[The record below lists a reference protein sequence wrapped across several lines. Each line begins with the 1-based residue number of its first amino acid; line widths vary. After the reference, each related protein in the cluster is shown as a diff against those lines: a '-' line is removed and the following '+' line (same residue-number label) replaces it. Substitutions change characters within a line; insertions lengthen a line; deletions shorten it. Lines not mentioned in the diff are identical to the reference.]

1 MRRPAVAGSFY
12 PSNPE
17 SLLAM
22 LEEFVHPNPDPS
34 VIACVAPHAGYIYSG
49 RTAGKVYSL
58 IPQVETYVIV
68 GPNHTG
74 YGSAVAVSTDTWMTP
89 LGEVEVD
96 EEFIDAMPKRV
107 VDMDE
112 TAHRYEHS
120 LEVQVPFLQ
129 YINRGRKFKIVPICL
144 GLQDEETARDVAN
157 EIIEAKE
164 ATGKEIVLIA
174 SSDMHHYLPD
184 DECRRLDEIVI
195 RSILSM
201 DVSKYYKT
209 IYDLQASVCGY
220 GPIAVAMIYSNH
232 YGARAELVHYS
243 TSGDVADKS
252 SVVGYAGIVFR
263 KS

>member
-1 MRRPAVAGSFY
+1 MRRPAVAGMFY
-12 PSNPE
+12 PSNRE

-22 LEEFVHPNPDPS
+22 LREFVDYHPDDS
-34 VIACVAPHAGYIYSG
+34 VIACVSPHAGYVYSG
-49 RTAGKVYSL
+49 RTAGRVYSL

-74 YGSAVAVSTDTWMTP
+74 YGSPVALSTDTWLTP

-96 EEFIDAMPKRV
+96 MEFVEAMPKKI
-107 VDMDE
+107 VDLDE
-112 TAHRYEHS
+112 TAHRFEHS

-129 YINRGRKFKIVPICL
+129 YINMGRKFKIVPICM
-144 GLQDEETARDVAN
+144 GMQDEETAREVAE
-157 EIIEAKE
+157 EIITAKE
-164 ATGKEIVLIA
+164 ETGKEIVVVA

-184 DECRRLDEIVI
+184 DECRRLDELVI
-195 RSILSM
+195 KAILSM

-220 GPIAVAMIYSNH
+220 GCIGVAMFYAKSK
-232 YGARAELVHYS
+232 GARAELVEYS

-263 KS
+263 V

>member
-1 MRRPAVAGSFY
+1 MRHPVVAGSFY
-12 PSNPE
+12 PSNPD

-22 LEEFVHPNPDPS
+22 LSEFVRPNPDPS
-34 VIACVAPHAGYIYSG
+34 VIACVAPHAGYMYSG
-49 RTAGKVYSL
+49 RTAGRVYSL
-58 IPQVETYVIV
+58 VPQVETYVIV

-74 YGSAVAVSTDTWMTP
+74 YGSAVAVSTDTWLTP

-96 EEFIDAMPKRV
+96 REFVEALPKRII
-107 VDMDE
+107 DMDE
-112 TAHRYEHS
+112 IAHRYEHS

-144 GLQDEETARDVAN
+144 GLQDEDVAREVAE
-157 EIIEAKE
+157 EIIIAKE
-164 ATGKEIVLIA
+164 KTGKEIVVIA

-184 DECRRLDEIVI
+184 EECRRLDEIVI
-195 RSILSM
+195 KAILSM

-220 GPIAVAMIYSNH
+220 GAIAVAMLYAKQYNA
-232 YGARAELVHYS
+232 YAELVDYS

-252 SVVGYAGIVFR
+252 QVVGYAGIVFR
-263 KS
+263 V

>member
-1 MRRPAVAGSFY
+1 MRRPAVAGMFY
-12 PSNPE
+12 PSNRE

-22 LEEFVHPNPDPS
+22 LREFVDYHPDES
-34 VIACVAPHAGYIYSG
+34 VIACVSPHAGYIYSG

-74 YGSAVAVSTDTWMTP
+74 YGSPVALSTDTWLTP

-96 EEFIDAMPKRV
+96 MEFVEALPKRII
-107 VDMDE
+107 DLDE

-129 YINRGRKFKIVPICL
+129 YINSGSKFKIVPICL
-144 GLQDEETARDVAN
+144 GMQDEETAREVAE

-164 ATGKEIVLIA
+164 ETGKDIVVIA

-184 DECRRLDEIVI
+184 EECRRRDRVVI
-195 RSILSM
+195 EAILSM
-201 DVSKYYKT
+201 DISKYYDT
-209 IYDLQASVCGY
+209 IYRMQASVCGY
-220 GPIAVAMIYSNH
+220 GAIAVAMIYAKH
-232 YGARAELVHYS
+232 YNGFAELVDYS
-243 TSGDVADKS
+243 TSGDVEPMS
-252 SVVGYAGIVFR
+252 EVVGYAGIVFR
-263 KS
+263 A